1 MLIVD
6 LRQLHSRQIESLL
19 AEEAQHW
26 REELRWDYRTS
37 LELIKKFVD
46 AKSLAGCAAL
56 EDGQAVGYA
65 FYVMEEHKGLL
76 GGLYVSPRYPQLAL
90 AQQLLTCV
98 LETLRAIPRIERIEA
113 QLVPFGCEFDQALAE
128 QGFRLYPRQF
138 MLLEFSQPSEG
149 SKPGAGAGKPAITSG
164 LALERWDDRYFAP
177 CARLIQLAYAN
188 HMDGEINDQYRSES
202 GALKFLK
209 NIIILPGCGQ
219 FQAHASFVLRAPH
232 SHELVGVVLT
242 SAVAH
247 GVGHTTQ
254 ICVMPGYQG
263 HGLGKRLIEATI
275 TALRERGFTALS
287 LTVTAANE
295 RAVHLY
301 REIGFQKIKMFTAGV
316 WQPADRGGT
325 DFATT
330 ASGRAAGLSTRT

>member
-6 LRQLHSRQIESLL
+6 LRQINSRQIEPLL
-19 AEEAQHW
+19 ADEANHW
-26 REELRWDYRTS
+26 RSELRWDYRTS

-46 AKSLAGCAAL
+46 AKSLAGCAAI

-65 FYVMEEHKGLL
+65 FYVIEEHKGLL
-76 GGLYVSPRYPQLAL
+76 GGLYVSSRFPQLEL
-90 AQQLLTCV
+90 AQQLLTSV

-113 QLVPFGCEFDQALAE
+113 QLVPFGCEFDQALAD

-138 MLLEFSQPSEG
+138 MLLDFTRVAESSGDTPAL
-149 SKPGAGAGKPAITSG
+149 KPG
-164 LALERWDDRYFAP
+164 LVLERWDDRYFAA

-209 NIIILPGCGQ
+209 NIIVLPGCGQ
-219 FQAHASFVLRAPH
+219 FQHHASFVLRAPH
-232 SHELVGVVLT
+232 SPELIGVVLT
-242 SAVAH
+242 STVAL

-254 ICVMPGYQG
+254 ICVMPGYHG
-263 HGLGKRLIEATI
+263 HGLGRRLMEATI
-275 TALRERGFTALS
+275 GALRSRNFTALS
-287 LTVTAANE
+287 LTVTSANE

-301 REIGFQKIKMFTAGV
+301 QEMRFERIKTFTAGV
-316 WQPADRGGT
+316 WQPADRRGA
-325 DFATT
+325 DYATF